1 MRTRHLSLV
10 TSTHSDTTIVRSN
23 VDSPYGP
30 VRAGLTTWQT
40 TNDPV
45 LMELLSSLEREV
57 ANLLSKSST
66 LCDMLSTATEEVS
79 AVVSSIAIEGA
90 GTDDKE

>member
-1 MRTRHLSLV
+1 VRTRHLSLV

-30 VRAGLTTWQT
+30 VRVGLTTWQT

-45 LMELLSSLEREV
+45 LTELLNSLEREV
-57 ANLLSKSST
+57 ASLVSKSST

-79 AVVSSIAIEGA
+79 AALSSIAIDEA
-90 GTDDKE
+90 GTD

>member
-30 VRAGLTTWQT
+30 VRVGLTTWQT

-45 LMELLSSLEREV
+45 LTELLSSLEREV

-66 LCDMLSTATEEVS
+66 LCDMLSTATQEVS
-79 AVVSSIAIEGA
+79 AGLSNIVIESA
-90 GTDDKE
+90 GTDD

>member
-10 TSTHSDTTIVRSN
+10 TSTPSDTTIVRSN
-23 VDSPYGP
+23 VLSPYGP
-30 VRAGLTTWQT
+30 VRVGLTTWQT

-45 LMELLSSLEREV
+45 LMELLNSLEREV
-57 ANLLSKSST
+57 ASLLSKSST

-79 AVVSSIAIEGA
+79 AVVSNIAI
-90 GTDDKE
+90 DKVGID

>member
-10 TSTHSDTTIVRSN
+10 TSTPSDTTIVRSN
-23 VDSPYGP
+23 ALSPYGP

-40 TNDPV
+40 TSDPV

-66 LCDMLSTATEEVS
+66 RCDMLSTATAEVS
-79 AVVSSIAIEGA
+79 AVVSSTAIDEV
-90 GTDDKE
+90 GTE

>member
-10 TSTHSDTTIVRSN
+10 TSRHLDTMTVRSN
-23 VDSPYGP
+23 VLSPYGP
-30 VRAGLTTWQT
+30 VRAGLTTSQT

-45 LMELLSSLEREV
+45 LTELLSSLEREV

-79 AVVSSIAIEGA
+79 AVVSSIATESA
-90 GTDDKE
+90 GTDE

>member
-30 VRAGLTTWQT
+30 VRVGLTTWQT

-45 LMELLSSLEREV
+45 LTELLNSLEREV
-57 ANLLSKSST
+57 ANLVSKSST
-66 LCDMLSTATEEVS
+66 LCDTLSIATAEVS
-79 AVVSSIAIEGA
+79 AVLSSIAIDEA
-90 GTDDKE
+90 GTDV